1 MLKIIKASL
10 HQSSRW
16 LLILSSLVLLGAC
29 ANTWSAKVT
38 TFQNW
43 PSDAFGSPYYIKP
56 AAQNMNTLE
65 YQAVADTIRVAMGA
79 VGLVEGDAESRLQVS
94 LDYDSPLT
102 RQWQEQ
108 YVDPYFNGFYPN
120 TFMWGGLG
128 YGSRFGG
135 GIFYSPR
142 LVSVPVEIYQ
152 NTLQVVIK
160 DKALNMSEIY
170 NVRVI
175 HESNNDNLIEVMPY
189 LAKAAFA
196 DFPGLNGK
204 TQYIK
209 IKRN

>member
-1 MLKIIKASL
+1 MNALL
-10 HQSSRW
+10 RQSSRW
-16 LLILSSLVLLGAC
+16 LLMLSLVLLGAC

-43 PSDAFGSPYYIKP
+43 PSDAFDSPYYIQP
-56 AAQNMNTLE
+56 AAESLNTLE

-79 VGLVEGDAESRLQVS
+79 VGLVEGDAESRLQVY
-94 LDYDSPLT
+94 LNYDSPLI
-102 RQWQEQ
+102 RKWQEQ
-108 YVDPYFNGFYPN
+108 YVEPYFDGFYPN

-128 YGSRFGG
+128 YGSQFGG

-142 LVSVPVEIYQ
+142 IVSVPVDIYN
-152 NTLQVVIK
+152 NTLQVIIK
-160 DKALNMSEIY
+160 DKALNMAEIY

-175 HESNNDNLIEVMPY
+175 HESNDDNLIEVMPY
-189 LAKAAFA
+189 LAKAAFI

>member
-1 MLKIIKASL
+1 MLRIINASL
-10 HQSSRW
+10 CKGSRW
-16 LLILSSLVLLGAC
+16 LLTLLSLVLLGAC

-43 PSDAFGSPYYIKP
+43 PSDAFSSPYYIQP
-56 AAQNMNTLE
+56 ATENISPLE

-79 VGLVEGDAESRLQVS
+79 VGLVEGDVESRLQV
-94 LDYDSPLT
+94 YFNYASPLT

-108 YVDPYFNGFYPN
+108 YVDPYFDGFYPN

-142 LVSVPVEIYQ
+142 LVSVPIDVYK
-152 NTLQVVIK
+152 NTLQVIIN
-160 DKALNMSEIY
+160 DKAMGMAEIY

-175 HESNNDNLIEVMPY
+175 HESNSDTLIENMPF